1 MSPVDTLASLNQT
14 SLEALTTVQNG
25 IAAAYKRAAR
35 FLPTSWIPATPLVPV
50 TRGYVAQVIEES
62 YAFQAKMLEANKSFA
77 VRLLDTASP
86 APEPAKTAKNTKT
99 AK

>member
-1 MSPVDTLASLNQT
+1 MSPVETLALLNQA

-25 IAAAYKRAAR
+25 IVAAYKRAAR

-62 YAFQAKMLEANKSFA
+62 YGFQAKVLEANKSFA
-77 VRLLDTASP
+77 VRLLDPASL
-86 APEPAKTAKNTKT
+86 APEPAETAMNTKT